1 MPHVSFWQH
10 LALSGKAL
18 HLCGAILLQIWTGT
32 IRTMSIR
39 HRPVNR
45 FTVRTEIEYHTGGE
59 TDHD

>member
-1 MPHVSFWQH
+1 MHHTSFWQR

-18 HLCGAILLQIWTGT
+18 HLCGAILLQIWTGNM
-32 IRTMSIR
+32 RTMSIR

-45 FTVRTEIEYHTGGE
+45 FTVRTEMEYHSPGG